1 MKDTISIKG
10 EATIKGNIN
19 IYARTLN
26 VNINVMSVMIL
37 MMRYFT

>member
-1 MKDTISIKG
+1 MQVNTTNKG

-19 IYARTLN
+19 IYARMLN